1 MDVMGQRRANPH
13 LLVLRS
19 HNSYHREL
27 LPYSKLMGWLRDV
40 DAQQYVDLYKVK
52 RHSPPFGVSLD
63 ALCVILGV
71 RQLSR

>member
-52 RHSPPFGVSLD
+52 RHSPPFWG
-63 ALCVILGV
+63 
-71 RQLSR
+71 LS